1 MNIPEKIK
9 AGDLKLG
16 LGKSMT
22 PPKVDC
28 RVISEDLYQE
38 LVQMLDDV
46 RSNDIQNYIDGSEK
60 LLPLELRK
68 RIHDFVT
75 SNGR

>member
-16 LGKSMT
+16 LGESMT

-38 LVQMLDDV
+38 LLQILDDV

-68 RIHDFVT
+68 KIHDFVT